1 MSLVARSTDCDLDF
15 NIGQVAELLGIKVR
29 KHTASGADVDCPFCG
44 HARKMNLHVGKN
56 VYHCNYCGK
65 GGGMLDLYRDVRNLS
80 SRKEALREI
89 REALGTGAMPKY
101 DWKAAAVKCRHS
113 EETASPLAP
122 AEEIDRTY
130 RALLGLLGL
139 RSTHLQNLIGRGLTL
154 EQIERYQFRSTP
166 DRGAWDLAPA
176 LLRQGCT
183 LSGVPG
189 FYTDSKGIW
198 RLRLPPN
205 MAGFLVPVLSREGLI
220 SGIQIRLDHPIKKQK
235 YIWLS
240 SVNMV
245 GGVSSGSPPHFVGD
259 PHAKVVYITEGALK
273 ADIAHEL
280 LGKTFG
286 AIAGVGQYTSLRKL
300 LKQLKAN
307 GVETICEAY
316 DEDCEVNPNVERAR
330 LELIQI
336 AREEFGFQVYAVTW
350 DSRFK
355 GIDDWALARKQQ
367 KI

>member
-1 MSLVARSTDCDLDF
+1 MSLVAISTDCDLDF

-29 KHTASGADVDCPFCG
+29 KHTLSGADVDCPFCG
-44 HARKMNLHVGKN
+44 HARKMNLNVGKN

-89 REALGTGAMPKY
+89 REALGTGALPKY
-101 DWKAAAVKCRHS
+101 DWKAAAVKCRQVQERS
-113 EETASPLAP
+113 SQLAP

-139 RSTHLQNLIGRGLTL
+139 RSTHLQNLIGRGLTV
-154 EQIERYQFRSTP
+154 EQVERYQFRSTP

-198 RLRLPPN
+198 RLHLPPN
-205 MAGFLVPVLSREGLI
+205 MAGILVPVLSCDGLI
-220 SGIQIRLDHPIKKQK
+220 SGFQIRLDRPVDKRK
-235 YIWLS
+235 YVWLS
-240 SVNMV
+240 SVNMA
-245 GGVSSGSPPHFVGD
+245 GGVSSGSPPHLVGD

-273 ADIAHEL
+273 GYIAHEL

-286 AIAGVGQYTSLRKL
+286 CIAGVAQYASLRQL
-300 LKQLKAN
+300 LGVLKDN
-307 GVETICEAY
+307 GTETICEAY
-316 DEDCEVNPNVERAR
+316 DADKRTNPNVGLAQSKMF
-330 LELIQI
+330 QI
-336 AREEFGFQVYAVTW
+336 AREEYGFQVYTVTW
-350 DSRFK
+350 NSRFK